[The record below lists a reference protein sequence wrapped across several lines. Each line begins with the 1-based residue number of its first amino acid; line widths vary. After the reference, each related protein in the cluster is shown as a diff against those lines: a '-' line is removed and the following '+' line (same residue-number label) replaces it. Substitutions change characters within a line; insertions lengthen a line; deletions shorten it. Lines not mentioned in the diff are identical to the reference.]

1 LKATKTMKNIEL
13 QIDQLILHGFGRIDR
28 RQVGSAVQ
36 QELSRLIRK
45 QGLPSSLNQTQ
56 AIGNINAGEFKTGQ
70 STGAEIVGTQ
80 VAQKIYRGMA
90 R

>member
-1 LKATKTMKNIEL
+1 MAINIH
-13 QIDQLILHGFGRIDR
+13 IDQLTLHGFNRIDR
-28 RQVGSAVQ
+28 NQVGSAVQ
-36 QELSRLIRK
+36 NELSRLIRQ

-56 AIGNINAGEFKTGQ
+56 TIGNLNAGKFKTGQ
-70 STGAEIVGTQ
+70 STGASSVGTQ